1 MPRLYES
8 ILKKISEAQKLL
20 DESKRNLSN
29 IGDFVSKEMVHEPEL
44 AVKML
49 YAQVYNAVHKTL

>member
-1 MPRLYES
+1 M
-8 ILKKISEAQKLL
+8 L
-20 DESKRNLSN
+20 DESKRNLSD